1 MNNQK
6 RVCFIDEGVNLGKNV
21 EINAYCSV
29 LSFDKDCGGHLQTTI
44 KDDVVIEA
52 NSIIYPG
59 VTIGLC
65 AWVKPGSVV
74 TRSVPPL
81 AIVQGNPATIIGYR
95 STHKQIELEK
105 QMNPTTSDIEFSSVR
120 DVTLHNLPLISDLRG
135 DLSVGEFEKQ
145 IPLMTKR
152 YFLVFGVPTAETRG
166 EHAHKACEQFL
177 ICIKGSCKV
186 IADDGYNR
194 EEFVL
199 DRPNKGLYLPPMTW
213 GIQYQYSQD
222 AILLVFA
229 SDYYDANDYIRDYDD
244 FIKLAHES
252 QG

>member
-1 MNNQK
+1 MNDQEQLY
-6 RVCFIDEGVNLGKNV
+6 FIDNEVNLGENV
-21 EINAYCSV
+21 EIGAYCSI
-29 LSFDKDCGGHLQTTI
+29 LSFDKECDKHLQTTI
-44 KDDVVIEA
+44 KDNVVIES
-52 NSIIYPG
+52 NSVVYPG
-59 VTIGLC
+59 ITIGLS

-95 STHKQIELEK
+95 STYKQTELDKQKSPATNNIE
-105 QMNPTTSDIEFSSVR
+105 SSGVR
-120 DVTLHNLPLISDLRG
+120 GVTLHNLPLISDLRG

-145 IPLMTKR
+145 IPFMTKR

-166 EHAHKACEQFL
+166 EHAHKGCKQFL
-177 ICIKGSCKV
+177 ICVKGSCKV
-186 IADDGYNR
+186 IADDGDNR
-194 EEFVL
+194 EEFLL

>member
-1 MNNQK
+1 MDSQK
-6 RVCFIDEGVNLGKNV
+6 KNFFIDREVNLGENV
-21 EINAYCSV
+21 AISAYCSI
-29 LSFDKDCGGHLQTTI
+29 LSFDKAYGKHFQTTI
-44 KDDVVIEA
+44 KDNVLIEA
-52 NSIIYPG
+52 NSVIYPG
-59 VTIGLC
+59 VTIGLS

-74 TRSVPPL
+74 IRSVPPL

-95 STHKQIELEK
+95 STYKQAELEK
-105 QMNPTTSDIEFSSVR
+105 QKSPATNNIECSGVR

-145 IPLMTKR
+145 IPFIAKR
-152 YFLVFGVPTAETRG
+152 YFLVFDVPTAETRG
-166 EHAHKACEQFL
+166 EHAHKACKQFL
-177 ICIKGSCKV
+177 ICVKGSCKV
-186 IADDGYNR
+186 IADDGDNR
-194 EEFVL
+194 EEFLL

-244 FIKLAHES
+244 FIKLTHES
-252 QG
+252 QS